1 VQEERGACP
10 QDPPAVEE
18 RMSENNDSIQLQ
30 PARYD
35 EEEKYLLRTAREIGL
50 VVQSLIDKRALISA
64 YVSPRNH
71 TFPTALIS
79 VSPDDGTLL
88 IDGSAND
95 AINRS
100 VTHAH
105 HLTCVSQ
112 LDRIHIQFRLARLSP
127 LLSDGQIAF
136 RADVPDRVLKLQR
149 REFYRLQ
156 VPVAEPVTCS
166 VQTGQANTSL
176 GYTDL
181 RVLDIS
187 GGGIA
192 IVVPHGHPL
201 FQPYRELEDCLLR
214 LPDLDPIPM
223 HLSVRN
229 LFRQLNQNGTE
240 TWRAG
245 CQFTRLPRGADVLIQ
260 RYIFRLDR
268 QRSARERGVG

>member
-1 VQEERGACP
+1 
-10 QDPPAVEE
+10 
-18 RMSENNDSIQLQ
+18 MSEISDSIRLQ

-35 EEEKYLLRTAREIGL
+35 EEEKYLLRGTREIGL
-50 VVQSLIDKRALISA
+50 VLRSLIEKRSLISA

-71 TFPTALIS
+71 TFPTALIG
-79 VSPDDGTLL
+79 VSPDEGTLL

-100 VTHAH
+100 VAQAH

-112 LDRIHIQFRLARLSP
+112 LDRIHIQFRLTGLAP
-127 LLSDGQIAF
+127 TMADGQIAF
-136 RADVPDRVLKLQR
+136 RADVPDRVLQLQR

-156 VPVAEPVTCS
+156 IPATESVICSIPTMQPDGEPEHTE
-166 VQTGQANTSL
+166 
-176 GYTDL
+176 L

-192 IVVPHGHPL
+192 VVVPQGHPL
-201 FQPYRELEDCLLR
+201 FKPYRELEDCLLR
-214 LPDLDPIPM
+214 LPELDPIPVQ
-223 HLSVRN
+223 LSVRN

-245 CQFTRLPRGADVLIQ
+245 CQFTSLPRGADVLIQ

-268 QRSARERGVG
+268 RRSARERGAG

>member
-1 VQEERGACP
+1 
-10 QDPPAVEE
+10 
-18 RMSENNDSIQLQ
+18 MSENSDSIRLQ

-35 EEEKYLLRTAREIGL
+35 EEEKYLLRGVREIGL
-50 VVQSLIDKRALISA
+50 VLQSLIDKRALISA

-79 VSPDDGTLL
+79 VSPEEGTLL

-95 AINRS
+95 AINRG
-100 VTHAH
+100 VTQAH

-112 LDRIHIQFRLARLSP
+112 LDRIHIQFRLTGLSP
-127 LLSDGQIAF
+127 TRVDGKIAF
-136 RADVPDRVLKLQR
+136 QADVPDRVLKLQR

-156 VPVAEPVTCS
+156 TSVTEPVTCS
-166 VQTGQANTSL
+166 IPTAQPGAESE
-176 GYTDL
+176 YTDL

-192 IVVPHGHPL
+192 VVVPHGHPL
-201 FQPYRELEDCLLR
+201 FKPYRELEDCLLR
-214 LPDLDPIPM
+214 LPDVDPILIQ
-223 HLSVRN
+223 LSVRN

-245 CQFTRLPRGADVLIQ
+245 CQFTSLPRGADVLIQ

-268 QRSARERGVG
+268 QRSARERGIG

>member
-1 VQEERGACP
+1 
-10 QDPPAVEE
+10 
-18 RMSENNDSIQLQ
+18 MSETSDSLGLQ

-35 EEEKYLLRTAREIGL
+35 EEEKYLLRGAREIGL
-50 VVQSLIDKRALISA
+50 VLQSLIDKRALVSA
-64 YVSPRNH
+64 YISPRNH

-79 VSPDDGTLL
+79 VSPEEGTLL

-100 VTHAH
+100 VAQAH

-112 LDRIHIQFRLARLSP
+112 RDRIHIQFRLTGLAPALA
-127 LLSDGQIAF
+127 DGPIAF
-136 RADVPDRVLKLQR
+136 RADIPDRVLKLQR

-156 VPVAEPVTCS
+156 TSVSEPVVCS
-166 VQTGQANTSL
+166 IPTAQSDVRSE
-176 GYTDL
+176 YEDL

-192 IVVPHGHPL
+192 VVVPQGHPL
-201 FQPYRELEDCLLR
+201 FKPFRELEGCLLK
-214 LPDLDPIPM
+214 LPDVDPIPVQ
-223 HLSVRN
+223 LSVRN

-240 TWRAG
+240 IWRAG
-245 CQFTRLPRGADVLIQ
+245 CQFTSLPRGADVLVQ

>member
-1 VQEERGACP
+1 MFET
-10 QDPPAVEE
+10 
-18 RMSENNDSIQLQ
+18 SDSIRLQ

-35 EEEKYLLRTAREIGL
+35 EEEKYLLRGAREIGL
-50 VVQSLIDKRALISA
+50 VLQSLIDKRALVSA
-64 YVSPRNH
+64 YISPRNH

-79 VSPDDGTLL
+79 VSLDEGTLL

-112 LDRIHIQFRLARLSP
+112 LDRIHIQFRLTGLSP
-127 LLSDGQIAF
+127 TLDDGHIAF

-156 VPVAEPVTCS
+156 TSVTEPVTCS
-166 VQTGQANTSL
+166 IPTSQS
-176 GYTDL
+176 GARSDYTDL

-192 IVVPHGHPL
+192 VVVPQGHPL
-201 FQPYRELEDCLLR
+201 FKPYRDLEDCLLR
-214 LPDLDPIPM
+214 LPDLDPIPVQ
-223 HLSVRN
+223 LSVRN

-240 TWRAG
+240 IWRAG
-245 CQFTRLPRGADVLIQ
+245 CQFVSLPRGADVLIQ

>member
-1 VQEERGACP
+1 
-10 QDPPAVEE
+10 
-18 RMSENNDSIQLQ
+18 MSENNDFIQLQ

-35 EEEKYLLRTAREIGL
+35 EEEKYLLRTTREIGL
-50 VVQSLIDKRALISA
+50 VLQSLIDKRTLISA
-64 YVSPRNH
+64 YISPRNH

-79 VSPDDGTLL
+79 VSPEEGTLL

-100 VTHAH
+100 ITQAH

-112 LDRIHIQFRLARLSP
+112 LDRIHVQFRLTGLSP
-127 LLSDGQIAF
+127 TLADGKIAF

-156 VPVAEPVTCS
+156 TSVTEPVTCS
-166 VQTGQANTSL
+166 IPTAQPGAESE
-176 GYTDL
+176 YTDL

-192 IVVPHGHPL
+192 VVVPHGHPL
-201 FQPYRELEDCLLR
+201 FKPYRELDDCLLR
-214 LPDLDPIPM
+214 LPDVDPILVQ
-223 HLSVRN
+223 LSVRN

-245 CQFTRLPRGADVLIQ
+245 CQFTSLPRGADVLIQ

>member
-1 VQEERGACP
+1 
-10 QDPPAVEE
+10 
-18 RMSENNDSIQLQ
+18 MSEDSESARLE
-30 PARYD
+30 PVRYD
-35 EEEKYLLRTAREIGL
+35 EEEKYLLRGAREIGL
-50 VVQSLIDKRALISA
+50 VLQSLIAKRALISA

-79 VSPDDGTLL
+79 VSPEDGTLL

-100 VTHAH
+100 VAEAH

-112 LDRIHIQFRLARLSP
+112 LDRIHIQFRLSGLSP
-127 LLSDGQIAF
+127 TLADGQVAF
-136 RADVPDRVLKLQR
+136 LADAPDRLLRLQR

-156 VPVAEPVTCS
+156 VPVVQPITCS
-166 VQTGQANTSL
+166 IATGQRD
-176 GYTDL
+176 GEPEYTEL

-187 GGGIA
+187 GGGVA
-192 IVVPHGHPL
+192 VVVPPDHPL
-201 FQPYRELEDCLLR
+201 FKPYREFEDCLLR
-214 LPDLDPIPM
+214 LPDTDPIPVR
-223 HLSVRN
+223 LSVRN

-245 CQFTRLPRGADVLIQ
+245 CQFTRLPRGADALIQ

>member
-1 VQEERGACP
+1 
-10 QDPPAVEE
+10 
-18 RMSENNDSIQLQ
+18 MSEISDSIRLE

-35 EEEKYLLRTAREIGL
+35 EEEKYLLRGAREIVL
-50 VVQSLIDKRALISA
+50 VLRSLIDKRALISA

-79 VSPDDGTLL
+79 VSPEQDSLL

-100 VTHAH
+100 VTQAH

-112 LDRIHIQFRLARLSP
+112 LDRIHVQFRLTGLLP
-127 LLSDGQIAF
+127 MLSDGQLAF
-136 RADVPDRVLKLQR
+136 RAGIPDRVLKLQR

-156 VPVAEPVTCS
+156 VPVTEPVRCS
-166 VQTGQANTSL
+166 VPSIQPGIHL
-176 GYTDL
+176 EYTDM

-192 IVVPHGHPL
+192 VVVPHGHPL
-201 FQPYRELEDCLLR
+201 FKPYRELDDCLLH
-214 LPDLDPIPM
+214 LPDADPISVQ
-223 HLSVRN
+223 LSVRN

-245 CQFTRLPRGADVLIQ
+245 CQFTGLPRGADVLIQ

-268 QRSARERGVG
+268 QRNARERGIG

>member
-1 VQEERGACP
+1 
-10 QDPPAVEE
+10 
-18 RMSENNDSIQLQ
+18 MSENNDSIQLQ

-50 VVQSLIDKRALISA
+50 VLQSLIDKRALISA
-64 YVSPRNH
+64 YISPRNH

-79 VSPDDGTLL
+79 VSPDEGSLL

-95 AINRS
+95 AINRG

-112 LDRIHIQFRLARLSP
+112 LDRIHVQFRLTGLSP
-127 LLSDGQIAF
+127 ILFEGQVAF
-136 RADVPDRVLKLQR
+136 RADIPDRVLKLQR

-166 VQTGQANTSL
+166 IPAPQSRTGPEF
-176 GYTDL
+176 TDL

-192 IVVPHGHPL
+192 VVVPQGHPL
-201 FQPYRELEDCLLR
+201 FKPYRDLDDCLLR
-214 LPDLDPIPM
+214 LPDVDPIPM
-223 HLSVRN
+223 QLSVRN

-245 CQFTRLPRGADVLIQ
+245 CQFTSLPRGADVLIQ

>member
-1 VQEERGACP
+1 
-10 QDPPAVEE
+10 
-18 RMSENNDSIQLQ
+18 MSENNDSIQLQ

-35 EEEKYLLRTAREIGL
+35 EEEKYLLRSAREIGL
-50 VVQSLIDKRALISA
+50 ALQSLIDKRALISA
-64 YVSPRNH
+64 YISPRNH
-71 TFPTALIS
+71 TFPTALIGI
-79 VSPDDGTLL
+79 SPDQGSLL

-100 VTHAH
+100 VTQAH

-112 LDRIHIQFRLARLSP
+112 LDRIHVQFRLTGLSP
-127 LLSDGQIAF
+127 LLVDGQIAF
-136 RADVPDRVLKLQR
+136 KAEMPDRVLKLQR

-166 VQTGQANTSL
+166 VQTGPTSHSPE
-176 GYTDL
+176 YTDL

-192 IVVPHGHPL
+192 VVVPHGHPL
-201 FQPYRELEDCLLR
+201 FKPYRDLEDCLLR
-214 LPDLDPIPM
+214 LPDIDPIPVQ
-223 HLSVRN
+223 LSVRN

>member
-1 VQEERGACP
+1 
-10 QDPPAVEE
+10 
-18 RMSENNDSIQLQ
+18 MSENSDSIRLQ

-35 EEEKYLLRTAREIGL
+35 EEEKYLLRGVREIGL
-50 VVQSLIDKRALISA
+50 VLQSLIDKRALISA

-79 VSPDDGTLL
+79 VSPEKGTLL

-100 VTHAH
+100 VTQAH

-112 LDRIHIQFRLARLSP
+112 LDRIHIQFRLTGLSP
-127 LLSDGQIAF
+127 TLVEGKIAF

-156 VPVAEPVTCS
+156 TSVTEPVTCS
-166 VQTGQANTSL
+166 VPTAQPGAASE
-176 GYTDL
+176 YTEL

-192 IVVPHGHPL
+192 VVVPHGHPL
-201 FQPYRELEDCLLR
+201 FKPYRELEDCLLR
-214 LPDLDPIPM
+214 LPNVDPIPVQ
-223 HLSVRN
+223 LSVRN

-240 TWRAG
+240 IWRAG
-245 CQFTRLPRGADVLIQ
+245 CQFTSLPRGADVLIQ

-268 QRSARERGVG
+268 QRSARERGIG